1 MRQSN
6 FRGIAIVGVLVSAV
20 MAALLVMPA
29 SRELGTSAGLW
40 VAAAIM
46 GLPTMAVLVVT
57 GFRNYGLPRSVG
69 IAAVIAVATCVV
81 SLVVAA
87 FAFASALSGS
97 ATGILLAVVLF
108 GAPALT
114 VTVLGLL
121 AVRLVPSERSV
132 ARDHEHV
139 G

>member
-6 FRGIAIVGVLVSAV
+6 FRGIAIVGVLVTAV

-29 SRELGTSAGLW
+29 SRQLGTTADLW

-46 GLPTMAVLVVT
+46 GIPTMAVLVVT
-57 GFRNYGLPRSVG
+57 SFRYYGLPRSVAV
-69 IAAVIAVATCVV
+69 AAVIAAVTCVV

-97 ATGILLAVVLF
+97 ATGLLLAVVLF

-114 VTVLGLL
+114 VAVLGLSALRL
-121 AVRLVPSERSV
+121 APAERSK
-132 ARDHEHV
+132 AREHEPV